1 MIYIQI
7 KNYLSELKLPTGGHI
22 LLLVSSFS
30 IKRGESLKF
39 MNYDGEHKLTK
50 KSEEK
55 SLKMWKDET
64 WEDFSTNSR
73 KLKSWCWA
81 EGNGVE
87 GVMLS
92 QKALIQIKIE
102 YYVMIMAPNGINWMK
117 LKF

>member
-1 MIYIQI
+1 MKILKALFHHHVFFFVTKPMIYIQI

-39 MNYDGEHKLTK
+39 MNYDGEHKLNK

-64 WEDFSTNSR
+64 
-73 KLKSWCWA
+73 
-81 EGNGVE
+81 
-87 GVMLS
+87 
-92 QKALIQIKIE
+92 
-102 YYVMIMAPNGINWMK
+102 
-117 LKF
+117 